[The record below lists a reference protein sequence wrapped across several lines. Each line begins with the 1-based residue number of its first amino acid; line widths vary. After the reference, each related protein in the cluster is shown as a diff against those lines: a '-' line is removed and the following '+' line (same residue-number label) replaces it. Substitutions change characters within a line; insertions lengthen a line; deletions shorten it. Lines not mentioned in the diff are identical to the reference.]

1 LTAPGTWDIVGS
13 MTDLKKAIDL
23 TFLRGQLL
31 ALYTL
36 RNKMQE
42 TINKIEAQ
50 IKEGENE
57 K

>member
-1 LTAPGTWDIVGS
+1 MEGN
-13 MTDLKKAIDL
+13 MTDIKKAIDL